1 MGEAMLA
8 RCVCVCVPS
17 VWARMDVKLLFY
29 AGACGPHV
37 LTTRN
42 VAGFLYPHIYLY
54 ILYIYIPPPCAH
66 LSRSWGGLY
75 FIPVII
81 YGQSLM

>member
-42 VAGFLYPHIYLY
+42 VAGFLYPHIYIYSPALCAFKSQLGGAY
-54 ILYIYIPPPCAH
+54 ILS
-66 LSRSWGGLY
+66 LSVYMVKVSCDLNT
-75 FIPVII
+75 
-81 YGQSLM
+81 